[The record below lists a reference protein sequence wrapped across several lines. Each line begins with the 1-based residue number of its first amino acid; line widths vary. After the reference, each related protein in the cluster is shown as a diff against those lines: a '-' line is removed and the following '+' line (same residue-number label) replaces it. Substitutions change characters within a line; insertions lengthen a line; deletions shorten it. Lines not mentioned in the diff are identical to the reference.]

1 MGRLSF
7 IVSTLLAFALA
18 ATVLAAALL
27 VGLFPAT
34 PGGGVASTA
43 RPSGSPQPLP
53 SGVAITSPTP
63 EITVAP
69 ATEPPITPLPSGGTT
84 YTVKPGDALSLI
96 GERFGIPWQLIAEAN
111 GIEGPDY
118 VIVPGQVLII
128 PSAAVPTAGADFY
141 FVQSGD
147 TITSIAEQ
155 FGITPTALAD
165 YNNIADWNTIQ
176 VGQRLAI
183 PTDSNA
189 TTPPESSPDS

>member
-1 MGRLSF
+1 MSF

-27 VGLFPAT
+27 LGIFPT
-34 PGGGVASTA
+34 SPGGVGATA
-43 RPSGSPQPLP
+43 RPSGSALP
-53 SGVAITSPTP
+53 PASGVAVTTPTP
-63 EITVAP
+63 AITATAPP
-69 ATEPPITPLPSGGTT
+69 ATEAPITPNPSGQTT

-96 GERFGIPWQLIAEAN
+96 GDKFGIPWQLIAEAN
-111 GIEGPDY
+111 GIEGPAY
-118 VIVPGQVLII
+118 VIVPGEVLII
-128 PSAAVPTAGADFY
+128 PALPTASAGSDFY

-165 YNNIADWNTIQ
+165 FNNIADWNSIQ

-189 TTPPESSPDS
+189 TTPPATP

>member
-1 MGRLSF
+1 MSF

-27 VGLFPAT
+27 VGLFPSA
-34 PGGGVASTA
+34 PGGGVGSTA
-43 RPSGSPQPLP
+43 RPSGSAQPVP
-53 SGVAITSPTP
+53 STVAVVTPSPVSTTSA
-63 EITVAP
+63 AP
-69 ATEPPITPLPSGGTT
+69 ATEAPITPNASGQTT

-96 GERFGIPWQLIAEAN
+96 GEKFGIPWQLIAEAN
-111 GIEGPDY
+111 NIAGPGY

-128 PSAAVPTAGADFY
+128 PALPTASSGADFY
-141 FVQSGD
+141 FVQAGD

-155 FGITPTALAD
+155 FSITPTALAD
-165 YNNIADWNTIQ
+165 YNNIADWNSIQ

-189 TTPPESSPDS
+189 TTPPATP